1 MILNRVTCSN
11 YYLFQLNFS
20 LDDIFMYIG
29 NVTELILTGN
39 EISTTRG
46 IDRIFSL
53 ERLLLDENRIQH
65 LTHIAGVAKMPFLMN
80 FDLKGNPLEI
90 DGEVFVDNGH
100 SIVLVMRNILTL
112 PSHLLSSDPVSCRV
126 QVFNLFREVRCN
138 KLPKDATFRDMQR
151 LLPILDNEIATKD
164 ELVAL
169 KSLTYRHAMMPMAS
183 IPTSTN
189 KDGIADV
196 KNIDDRSEI
205 VVNMP
210 DHSGHIRSIVKS
222 SLVNLAHLR
231 MPMSRL
237 PTETAGRLSRVD
249 SYIFRDDQKSVRVL
263 FSMDELLRSIHQTV
277 VRESFIDQN
286 HIFRRETLQSLSSL
300 SECKDGTTGNSGESP
315 TMPLFPFSLPHSLL
329 TEADDDVWKPN
340 RFIDPSECIVWDVM
354 DGEDISQARDVA
366 IGDHSHGSAHPL
378 DAMQFE
384 AQPTNSLED
393 QPVNDDEIVARKK
406 ILSDGNIT
414 DPTSRKSEFSGI
426 WEKSYRDNVLT
437 RQSAESEP
445 IDFVERN
452 TDMLDLN
459 AAEESSRYDGPRD
472 YGPLL
477 VFSDIDLYFDTF
489 VFPRDSTED
498 GVQEPDRSLEI
509 TAPRIQLFKF
519 DRDIIINK
527 HRQQGSFLSSKLDFR
542 ERFVGIWKVD
552 VLACGSFARS
562 RLPPMKVPRNGF
574 HGDTIIRAGKVE
586 MMSESRKFILCLS
599 ESAIY
604 FIIDD
609 EMSPQKLLGP
619 KRSFPSRIP
628 PTSVS
633 LFCVSAMIDLLQKFN
648 SHQ

>member
-1 MILNRVTCSN
+1 
-11 YYLFQLNFS
+11 
-20 LDDIFMYIG
+20 MYIG

-39 EISTTRG
+39 EISTTWG

-53 ERLLLDENRIQH
+53 ERLLLDENKIQH

-80 FDLKGNPLEI
+80 FDLKGNPLEM
-90 DGEVFVDNGH
+90 DGEEFIDNGH
-100 SIVLVMRNILTL
+100 SIVPFKRNVLTL
-112 PSHLLSSDPVSCRV
+112 PSHLLSLDPVSCRV

-169 KSLTYRHAMMPMAS
+169 KSLTYRHAMMPMDS
-183 IPTSTN
+183 IPTSTTE
-189 KDGIADV
+189 DGIADV

-210 DHSGHIRSIVKS
+210 DPSGHIRSIVKS
-222 SLVNLAHLR
+222 SLVNLAHIR
-231 MPMSRL
+231 MPMSRT
-237 PTETAGRLSRVD
+237 PPETVGRLGRID
-249 SYIFRDDQKSVRVL
+249 SHIFGDDQKSVRVL
-263 FSMDELLRSIHQTV
+263 FSMDELLNSIHQTV

-286 HIFRRETLQSLSSL
+286 HIIRRETLQSSSSFH
-300 SECKDGTTGNSGESP
+300 SECKDATTGNSGESP
-315 TMPLFPFSLPHSLL
+315 MMPFPFSLPPSLL
-329 TEADDDVWKPN
+329 AEADDDVWKPT
-340 RFIDPSECIVWDVM
+340 RFIAPSECIVWDVM
-354 DGEDISQARDVA
+354 DGEDTSQARDVA
-366 IGDHSHGSAHPL
+366 IGDHSHGTAHPP
-378 DAMQFE
+378 DAIQFE
-384 AQPTNSLED
+384 PHSKNSPKDE
-393 QPVNDDEIVARKK
+393 PVNDDEIVATKSV
-406 ILSDGNIT
+406 LSDGNIA
-414 DPTSRKSEFSGI
+414 DLTSGKSGFSGI

-445 IDFVERN
+445 NINME
-452 TDMLDLN
+452 MLDLN
-459 AAEESSRYDGPRD
+459 AAEESSRYDGPLD

-489 VFPRDSTED
+489 VFPRFPTDD
-498 GVQEPDRSLEI
+498 GVKEHDGGVEN

-527 HRQQGSFLSSKLDFR
+527 HRQQGSFLPSKFDFR
-542 ERFVGIWKVD
+542 ERFIGIWKVD

-599 ESAIY
+599 ESAVY

-633 LFCVSAMIDLLQKFN
+633 LFCVPAMIDLLQIFY